1 MIKSGRVVLVPAG
14 DQAPPGRA
22 TAPQDGRLELGD
34 SCSIAAADGSL
45 IETPACG
52 TYLRVDRATQLETGR
67 GSAVAV
73 EPGLYQVIRT
83 QG

>member
-1 MIKSGRVVLVPAG
+1 VLLIPTGDQTPAG
-14 DQAPPGRA
+14 REV
-22 TAPQDGRLELGD
+22 APQAGRLVLGD
-34 SCSIAAADGSL
+34 RSSIAAADASL

-52 TYLRVDRATQLETGR
+52 TYLRVDRATQLDTDE

-83 QG
+83 QE

>member
-1 MIKSGRVVLVPAG
+1 MIRSGDVLLVPAG
-14 DQAPPGRA
+14 DQALGGREV
-22 TAPQDGRLELGD
+22 APQAGRLVLGNH
-34 SCSIAAADGSL
+34 CSIAAANASL

-52 TYLRVDRATQLETGR
+52 TYLRVDCATQLDADE

>member
-1 MIKSGRVVLVPAG
+1 MLLIPAG
-14 DQAPPGRA
+14 DQMPDGREV
-22 TAPQDGRLELGD
+22 APQAGRLLLGD
-34 SCSIAAADGSL
+34 RCSIEAADASL

-52 TYLRVDRATQLETGR
+52 TYLRVDHAAQIQAGD

-83 QG
+83 QE